1 MKIARSDPLLFR
13 SEEDRVLVIAG
24 SEGMYLIMSKT
35 FDHALSVFTRLV
47 DVSGTSPREQTLE

>member
-24 SEGMYLIMSKT
+24 SEG
-35 FDHALSVFTRLV
+35 
-47 DVSGTSPREQTLE
+47 DVLDYVKDLRPRS